1 MTTVPSVGEILV
13 NRYLEPNNISQYRL
27 AQAIGKPQAMV
38 HNLINGK
45 RGLSPEMAN
54 LLGKALGTGAEYW
67 MDIDAKWQLSK
78 VDDECDVE
86 QLLDGGEESNDGIY
100 MSGGYVYSSNKPN
113 SRVLGRALDAVFKSA
128 SEVDV
133 DERKMLLDS
142 VNEYVM
148 YGTIEVPL
156 ERDYIEYMEDMPVN
170 ATALFEQF
178 LINVGEDSNEIKQLF
193 HDKRIEAVAEIGKHD
208 IDGFERPQNWRRA
221 KKVNL
226 KYVGELLCAASQLEQ
241 DERDEVFEHLFIYTH
256 NDEITLPDSI
266 NARRVF
272 NKFLVQCENYHGV
285 IDALGMTPDEYF
297 NENADWSRF

>member
-67 MDIDAKWQLSK
+67 MDVDAKWQLSK
-78 VDDECDVE
+78 IDDECDVE
-86 QLLDGGEESNDGIY
+86 QLVDGDEEGNDGIY

-156 ERDYIEYMEDMPVN
+156 EHDYVEYMEDMPVN

-193 HDKRIEAVAEIGKHD
+193 HDKRIEVVAEIGKYD
-208 IDGFERPQNWRRA
+208 IDGLERPQNWRRA

-226 KYVGELLCAASQLEQ
+226 KYVGELLCAVSQLEQ

-272 NKFLVQCENYHGV
+272 NKFLVRCEGYQGV
-285 IDALGMTPDEYF
+285 MDALGMTPDEYF
-297 NENADWSRF
+297 KAEWSRF